1 MAGRGLLPDLVS
13 YNAAMSACET
23 TNQWQQAA
31 HGKEFDKILKIRTPM
46 VLKPM
51 LDYIAYR
58 AWMCAGPGATRGH
71 GSQRIEAGCHQL
83 QCGRMSERGLVAL
96 GPKVI
101 SACGKCQQL
110 GKSLELLKAME
121 ERRIEAT
128 MVSFNSMIAFK
139 TWPRALELLDFM
151 STKRLRCDVVGR
163 NGGISACARGKRWP
177 EALRLLGELVEEG
190 SADLISCCQEVFV
203 RDFQGF

>member
-1 MAGRGLLPDLVS
+1 M
-13 YNAAMSACET
+13 
-23 TNQWQQAA
+23 
-31 HGKEFDKILKIRTPM
+31 
-46 VLKPM
+46 
-51 LDYIAYR
+51 
-58 AWMCAGPGATRGH
+58 
-71 GSQRIEAGCHQL
+71 
-83 QCGRMSERGLVAL
+83 
-96 GPKVI
+96 I

-128 MVSFNSMIAFK
+128 MVSFNSMIAVK
-139 TWPRALELLDFM
+139 AWPRALELLDFM

-177 EALRLLGELVEEG
+177 EALGLLGELVEEG
-190 SADLISCCQEVFV
+190 SADLISCPQEVFL